1 MFHTNSNM
9 YPTKPITP
17 SPPEAFIVC
26 RNRPT
31 SSVLEFSVGKKAR
44 AIACFSASVPI
55 ASFTA
60 RLYFPKSRTTNF
72 RKFDTFVA
80 IAKIELNCAKIS
92 RTNRP
97 CQRVAPVKHI
107 TAQLCEPVWEHHAS
121 QEGGAPKKHTI
132 AQLRESDRERHTLQG
147 GAPAKHLIVQLRDLS
162 GSATR
167 THTREEHP
175 PVKHTI
181 AQLHIRNRFMKM
193 IVEKSMCVCCSYE

>member
-1 MFHTNSNM
+1 M
-9 YPTKPITP
+9 
-17 SPPEAFIVC
+17 
-26 RNRPT
+26 
-31 SSVLEFSVGKKAR
+31 
-44 AIACFSASVPI
+44 
-55 ASFTA
+55 
-60 RLYFPKSRTTNF
+60 
-72 RKFDTFVA
+72 DTFVA

-121 QEGGAPKKHTI
+121 QGGAPKKHTI

-147 GAPAKHLIVQLRDLS
+147 GAPAKHLIVQLREPV
-162 GSATR
+162 
-167 THTREEHP
+167 RERHARQGGA

-193 IVEKSMCVCCSYE
+193 IVEKSMCVVVMSRQVVALLCSVSPEGG